1 MKNTSC
7 PCGSCRPYADCCAP
21 LHKGTAKALTAEALM
36 RSRYSGYVMGEKEYL
51 LATWHPST
59 RPSSLDLS
67 TTPPWS
73 ALEILSTHK
82 GQPGDRTGIVAF
94 KATAPAGL
102 TTVEMH
108 EKSHFVYDNDCWLY
122 LSGEDISPQAHG
134 VLPHQQKTGRNAPC
148 PCGSGKKFKRC
159 CGR

>member
-1 MKNTSC
+1 MKNTDC
-7 PCGSCRPYADCCAP
+7 PCGSRRSYADCCAL
-21 LHKGTAKALTAEALM
+21 LHKGVTKALTAEALM

-67 TTPPWS
+67 TTPQWTS
-73 ALEILSTHK
+73 LEILSTHK
-82 GQPGDRTGIVAF
+82 GQPGDQTGIVVF
-94 KATAPAGL
+94 KATAPSGL
-102 TTVEMH
+102 TTVVMH
-108 EKSHFVYDNDCWLY
+108 EESLFVYEDEHWLY
-122 LSGEDISPQAHG
+122 LSGKDLSPQAHG
-134 VLPHQQKTGRNAPC
+134 MLPHPPKTGRNAPC